1 MKVEYK
7 ITKRDKMIVIQ
18 VFGRTLNVDNQIM
31 VQQTILDKDFIAAGN
46 LIDRKTMPARIC
58 YILVKGFNERI
69 VRQIMNSTEYITDD
83 DIKNSI
89 IEYTKKINRGEVETI
104 PMDMFGKMIKELE
117 EYSESLNG

>member
-7 ITKRDKMIVIQ
+7 VTKRDRMLTIQ
-18 VFGRTLNVDNQIM
+18 VFGITLDVDNQIM

-58 YILVKGFNERI
+58 YILVKGFNER
-69 VRQIMNSTEYITDD
+69 VVKQIMRSIEYITDEN
-83 DIKNSI
+83 IKNDI

-104 PMDMFGKMIKELE
+104 PMDVFAQMIQEVE
-117 EYSESLNG
+117 EYSKSLDA